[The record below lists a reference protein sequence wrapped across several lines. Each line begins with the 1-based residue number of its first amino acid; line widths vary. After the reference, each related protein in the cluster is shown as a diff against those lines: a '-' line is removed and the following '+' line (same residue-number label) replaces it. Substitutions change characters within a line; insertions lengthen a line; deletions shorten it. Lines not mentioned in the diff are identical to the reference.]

1 LGEDI
6 ARTRYAMLYAPVRVG
21 AKRRVVSERPI
32 RNMHALFLLTFT
44 TPSRLVHQSLSP
56 NNQAIFLSHPIG
68 QDLLYPCNIQ
78 LKTKPL

>member
-1 LGEDI
+1 MGIFLRTVGGLATKVCSDNVFGISEVAEGDLGEDI

-44 TPSRLVHQSLSP
+44 TPSRLV
-56 NNQAIFLSHPIG
+56 
-68 QDLLYPCNIQ
+68 
-78 LKTKPL
+78 